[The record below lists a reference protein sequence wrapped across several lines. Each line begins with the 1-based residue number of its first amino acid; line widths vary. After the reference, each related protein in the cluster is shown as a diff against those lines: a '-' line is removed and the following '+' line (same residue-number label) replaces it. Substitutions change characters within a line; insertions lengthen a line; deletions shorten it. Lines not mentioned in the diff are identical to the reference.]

1 MPSKTQLTNQE
12 FLSCVREYLPMD
24 ADVRETDAS
33 GNPAESA
40 LTSDLSENTFYL
52 FDSEAAN
59 AVSRAIEDLALEEA
73 NGSLLAGFQ
82 EFSHFDEALRE
93 RYDQLAATIDH
104 VEVLAAGRT
113 PRGTRHLKFT
123 RDVQGA
129 CKEFQLVLYDGQR
142 NQALFVGRQTNKTR
156 ASEQQEF
163 FGFYTFS
170 PRLIA
175 RIRLDVFD
183 LAGGRCS
190 GLREFT
196 RQQVIDQA
204 AKQLKTEFSRQ
215 KEMVATA
222 VRRLQLDGERY
233 RAGHFASDL
242 EKGLSRL
249 HQWKTRMPE
258 ILARA
263 ERR

>member
-1 MPSKTQLTNQE
+1 VPSKTQFTNHE
-12 FLSCVREYLPMD
+12 FLSCVHEYLPAD
-24 ADVRETDAS
+24 AVVRETDAS
-33 GNPAESA
+33 GHPGGNV
-40 LTSDLSENTFYL
+40 LTGDLGENTFYL
-52 FDSEAAN
+52 FDAEAAN
-59 AVSRAIEDLALEEA
+59 AVCHAIEDLALEEA
-73 NGSLLAGFQ
+73 DGSLLAGFQ
-82 EFSHFDEALRE
+82 DFSAFDETQRE
-93 RYDQLAATIDH
+93 RYDQLAATIDR
-104 VEVLAAGRT
+104 VEVLAAGKA

-123 RDVQGA
+123 CAATGA
-129 CKEFQLVLYDGQR
+129 CKEFRLVLYEGR
-142 NQALFVGRQTNKTR
+142 RHQALFAGRQINKTR
-156 ASEQQEF
+156 VLEEKQF
-163 FGFYTFS
+163 LGFYTFS

-175 RIRLDVFD
+175 RVRQDVFD
-183 LAGGRCS
+183 LANGRCS
-190 GLREFT
+190 VLREFM

-215 KEMVATA
+215 REMVDTA
-222 VRRLQLDGERY
+222 VRRLQLDERY